1 MKKFLNFTAANGKT
15 PETEKSDDLVLVSEI
30 KRVRE
35 RLDVMNS
42 LFNLTCDSDMID
54 YYIHEINA
62 LDARYRYLLR
72 LIRANQVKCPTGMFS
87 IDPEERV
94 CEKLG

>member
-1 MKKFLNFTAANGKT
+1 MDQLA
-15 PETEKSDDLVLVSEI
+15 LIMEI

-35 RLDVMNS
+35 RLDIINS

-72 LIRANQVKCPTGMFS
+72 LVREQNIKCPTQLIS
-87 IDPEERV
+87 ADCEERV
-94 CEKLG
+94 YEKLG

>member
-1 MKKFLNFTAANGKT
+1 MKKLFGFTAANEKT
-15 PETEKSDDLVLVSEI
+15 QEPVKSDDLALVSEI

-94 CEKLG
+94 YEKLG